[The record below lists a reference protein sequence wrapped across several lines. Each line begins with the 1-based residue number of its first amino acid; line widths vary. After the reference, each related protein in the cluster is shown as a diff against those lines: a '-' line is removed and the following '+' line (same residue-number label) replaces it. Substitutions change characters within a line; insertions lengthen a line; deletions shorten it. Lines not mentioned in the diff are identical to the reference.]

1 MNILFKSLILSLA
14 LPLAAAGA
22 RSADARFAGNPKERT
37 PIRPVNLN
45 TATQTELMQLPHIG
59 AKTAERILAFRKQHG
74 NFQRP
79 EELMNVKGVG
89 EKSFARLKPHL
100 QTGAPAKSAAPAK

>member
-1 MNILFKSLILSLA
+1 MNNLFKSLILSLA
-14 LPLAAAGA
+14 LPLAAAGT
-22 RSADARFAGNPKERT
+22 PKAKEKA

-74 NFQRP
+74 AFQRP

-89 EKSFARLKPHL
+89 EKSYARLKPYL
-100 QTGAPAKSAAPAK
+100 QGATTAKPSSPAK